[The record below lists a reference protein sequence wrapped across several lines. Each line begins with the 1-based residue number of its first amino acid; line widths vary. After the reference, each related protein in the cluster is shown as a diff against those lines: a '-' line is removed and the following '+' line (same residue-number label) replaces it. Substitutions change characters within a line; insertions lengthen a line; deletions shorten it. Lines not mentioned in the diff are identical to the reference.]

1 MEGRHPRPD
10 GAAASFDWIGIG
22 PSSRHL
28 TDLSLLYAPS
38 STPTVAAV
46 ADDPQPRKRSASPD
60 ALRTVTL
67 EELLEEACLPQICE
81 AIRAK
86 GDASAIDLAEA
97 SWEELDALVQIVST
111 ATVSRGQATP
121 QKLAEAVAAPAVPS
135 ASRVSSG
142 WHA

>member
-1 MEGRHPRPD
+1 MCTILPAYGRGRRRLPT
-10 GAAASFDWIGIG
+10 ASQ
-22 PSSRHL
+22 
-28 TDLSLLYAPS
+28 TE
-38 STPTVAAV
+38 
-46 ADDPQPRKRSASPD
+46 
-60 ALRTVTL
+60 RTVTL
-67 EELLEEACLPQICE
+67 EELLEEACLAQICE